1 MKYPVPMP
9 RPSLVGQPQPQ
20 AAQPTMMQR
29 LSNNSDLLMQTG
41 MGLLSGQTGAQ
52 QFAMGAQG
60 LMNAR
65 QSGKDKAAQNKTLQF
80 LAQRNPE
87 LAKMVQMGGI
97 SAADALKMD
106 YQSRQGA
113 QAEPTAN
120 MREFEFAKQN
130 GFQGGFADWVKGK
143 AGGTTVNVGQQGQ
156 PSIGSIPQG
165 FQAIQDPETGAYRM
179 ERVPGGPE
187 DLTESKAAQLQQD
200 AQKAAVARQ
209 SIANIR
215 EKLTGGGMF
224 DLPEAGVVGSRLANW
239 GINQE
244 AVDVKNDLASLQS
257 IVSFDRL
264 QAMRE
269 ASPTGG
275 ALGAVS
281 ERELALLQA
290 SMGALSQDS
299 SPEQLQ
305 QTLDFIDGIM
315 AKFEQY
321 PQAAQQAGASPAGQS
336 DIQSLI
342 DQYAD

>member
-1 MKYPVPMP
+1 M
-9 RPSLVGQPQPQ
+9 RPAQSIAPQ
-20 AAQPTMMQR
+20 AVAQPSIMDR
-29 LSNNSDLLMQTG
+29 IRNNSGTLMQTG

-52 QFAMGAQG
+52 QFALGAQG
-60 LMNAR
+60 LMAGQQAR
-65 QSGKDKAAQNKTLQF
+65 KDKASTNKTLEF

-87 LAKMVQMGGI
+87 LAQIVQMGGM

-106 YQSRQGA
+106 YQNRQGA

-120 MREFEFAKQN
+120 MREYEFAKQN
-130 GFQGGFADWVKGK
+130 GYQGSFVDFAKGK
-143 AGGTTVNVGQQGQ
+143 AGGTTVNVGGQ
-156 PSIGSIPQG
+156 EQPTIGSIPQG
-165 FQAIQDPETGAYRM
+165 FQAIQDPATGGYRM
-179 ERVPGGPE
+179 ERIPGGPE
-187 DLTESKAAQLQQD
+187 DQTKNKQAQIRQEG
-200 AQKAAVARQ
+200 QKAAVARR

-215 EKLTGGGMF
+215 SKLESGGLF
-224 DLPEAGVVGSRLANW
+224 DLPEAGVIGARLADM

-290 SMGALSQDS
+290 SMGALSQNS
-299 SPEQLQ
+299 SPEQLT
-305 QTLDFIDGIM
+305 QTLDFIDNIM
-315 AKFEQY
+315 AKFEAY
-321 PQAAQQAGASPAGQS
+321 PSNAQAAGGAVQSPS
-336 DIQSLI
+336 NDINALI